1 MRSLTRGPMGAL
13 SPARKNRLRAM
24 AQALIS
30 ATWGDRTTATE
41 PKAAAIRG
49 FDFASFAGHK
59 GIRVRGPVP
68 WIRCV
73 LWLDQ
78 HRNSIEALEGP
89 PSHRPEPNCDRYG
102 SYTTFPSA
110 NWQTIFQ

>member
-1 MRSLTRGPMGAL
+1 
-13 SPARKNRLRAM
+13 M

-49 FDFASFAGHK
+49 FDFASFAAQK
-59 GIRVRGPVP
+59 GIRLRGPAP

-73 LWLDQ
+73 LAVDQ
-78 HRNSIEALEGP
+78 HQNSIEAVEGLL
-89 PSHRPEPNCDRYG
+89 SLQPEPTCGRYG
-102 SYTTFPSA
+102 SYTTFSSA
-110 NWQTIFQ
+110 NWQVIFQ